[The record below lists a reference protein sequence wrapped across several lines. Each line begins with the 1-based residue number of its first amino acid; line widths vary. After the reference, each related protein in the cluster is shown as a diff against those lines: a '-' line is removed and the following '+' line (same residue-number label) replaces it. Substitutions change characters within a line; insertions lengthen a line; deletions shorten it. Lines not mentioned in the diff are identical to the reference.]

1 MKLGNVVNRIAGAAL
16 EAVPLLSVS
25 VSLAGQVVLEKGPL
39 SRIREGGKTAFE
51 ARIDPE
57 EHVRGFASVGDQEKG
72 VANARQEFCG
82 HYLDLCA
89 TYWQFDRLA
98 CANEYGR
105 RVVDSVAHCMSEDG
119 YIGGEVAE
127 RRMGAF
133 SLWNQSHAVY
143 GLLRFADATGDD
155 AARTLGLRAADWLLR
170 TLNSISPEEL
180 VDPKRSWND
189 GSQHLVA
196 FYAICMAYEASGNAV
211 YLDYVRKT
219 IAGLERTKM
228 NLLSNPDCLL
238 LQSRKG
244 IEMLNAWRG
253 VLRYARLAGDCR
265 ALQACSRYW
274 KSIADTQ
281 IRNTGAATNR
291 ERFLPSGNAPAI
303 LPVEMK
309 PNENCVQCGWLRFT
323 RELFAMTCD
332 VRCAH
337 EMERTLYNHIL
348 GSVASDGSDFAYYQ
362 GNVGRKAFRKNAVYQ
377 CCRYRGFAILAH
389 LPELVIDDD
398 GTNVTPLV
406 YAPLTYQSDDSLVLK
421 IATGYPKTG
430 RIELRT
436 KAIKPRKLR
445 LPIPSWCREWELSVN
460 GRTVDALH
468 DGTRNHVVEVGL
480 VPFRETTVVLV
491 FRMEFVRKEHDIGGR
506 RYAEYAYGPLV
517 LVRDTGF
524 GDKFGEALPD
534 NLRFER
540 KSDGTAFAKFEAVD
554 GDGRTRTLVDY
565 AHACRTDSDSDE
577 FEVFIP
583 LSDADR

>member
-1 MKLGNVVNRIAGAAL
+1 
-16 EAVPLLSVS
+16 
-25 VSLAGQVVLEKGPL
+25 
-39 SRIREGGKTAFE
+39 
-51 ARIDPE
+51 
-57 EHVRGFASVGDQEKG
+57 
-72 VANARQEFCG
+72 
-82 HYLDLCA
+82 
-89 TYWQFDRLA
+89 
-98 CANEYGR
+98 
-105 RVVDSVAHCMSEDG
+105 
-119 YIGGEVAE
+119 
-127 RRMGAF
+127 
-133 SLWNQSHAVY
+133 
-143 GLLRFADATGDD
+143 
-155 AARTLGLRAADWLLR
+155 
-170 TLNSISPEEL
+170 
-180 VDPKRSWND
+180 
-189 GSQHLVA
+189 
-196 FYAICMAYEASGNAV
+196 
-211 YLDYVRKT
+211 
-219 IAGLERTKM
+219 
-228 NLLSNPDCLL
+228 
-238 LQSRKG
+238 
-244 IEMLNAWRG
+244 
-253 VLRYARLAGDCR
+253 
-265 ALQACSRYW
+265 
-274 KSIADTQ
+274 
-281 IRNTGAATNR
+281 
-291 ERFLPSGNAPAI
+291 
-303 LPVEMK
+303 
-309 PNENCVQCGWLRFT
+309 
-323 RELFAMTCD
+323 MTCD

-406 YAPLTYQSDDSLVLK
+406 YAPFTYQSDDSLVLK

-480 VPFRETTVVLV
+480 VPFQETTVVLV

-524 GDKFGEALPD
+524 GDKLGETLPD

-554 GDGRTRTLVDY
+554 GDGRTWTLVDY